1 MACDSSKPP
10 LMSRH
15 FLSVLLVLAAA
26 CAAANPYERTLAN
39 GLRVVVKEDNR
50 APTVA
55 HLVWYRVG
63 GMDEPNGITGIAHV
77 LEHMMFKGTK
87 TIAPGEFSRR
97 VAAAGGREN
106 AFTGHDYTVYFQQ
119 VERSRLALMMQL
131 EADRMANLVVIPD
144 EFAREIKVVQEERRL
159 RTDDHPRSLVYE
171 SLMAAAFQVHPYR
184 QPIVGWMT
192 DLESMTAA
200 DVRDWYARWYAPNN
214 AFLVVVGD
222 VSAENVFRL
231 AETHYGAVSSR
242 ALPARKP
249 QDEPVQAGV
258 RRVVVKAPAELP
270 YLLMAYKAPVLRDV
284 ARDREPHALAVL
296 AAVLDGN
303 ESARLKRR
311 LVRERRIAN
320 EAGASYDAYAR
331 GPGVLLLEGVPA
343 EGRTLAELETAF
355 RRELAAIADDGVTP
369 PELERA
375 KIQFVANRVYK
386 RDSIFAQAL
395 ELGMLE
401 SAGLSFRDA
410 DRILE
415 QVRTVTA
422 DEVRAAARRYLVDDG
437 LTVATLEPQPV
448 DPARPRIR
456 PGTGRH

>member
-1 MACDSSKPP
+1 
-10 LMSRH
+10 MSRR
-15 FLSVLLVLAAA
+15 FLLVSRCLLVSLVFAAG

-39 GLRVVVKEDNR
+39 GLRVIVKEDSR

-63 GMDEPNGITGIAHV
+63 SMDETNGATGIAHV

-87 TIAPGEFSRR
+87 TVASGEFSRR

-106 AFTGHDYTVYFQQ
+106 AFTGRDYTVYFQQ
-119 VERSRLALMMQL
+119 VERSRLPLMMQL
-131 EADRMANLVVIPD
+131 EADRMANLVVVPD

-171 SLMAAAFQVHPYR
+171 TLMAAAFQVHPYR
-184 QPIVGWMT
+184 RPIVGWMT
-192 DLESMTAA
+192 DLEAMTAA

-222 VSAENVFRL
+222 VSAESVFAL
-231 AETHYGAVSSR
+231 AETHYGALPVR
-242 ALPARKP
+242 TLPARKP
-249 QDEPVQAGV
+249 QEEPAQAGA
-258 RRVVVKAPAELP
+258 RRVVVKAPAELA

-284 ARDREPHALAVL
+284 AKDREPYALAVL

-303 ESARLKRR
+303 DSARLKRR

-320 EAGASYDAYAR
+320 EAGASYEAYAR
-331 GPGVLLLEGVPA
+331 GPGVLILEGVPA
-343 EGRTLAELETAF
+343 QGRTVAELEAGF
-355 RRELAAIADDGVTP
+355 RAELAEIAADGVTS

-375 KIQFVANRVYK
+375 KIQFVAGQVYK

-401 SAGLSFRDA
+401 SAGLSFGDA

-415 QVRTVTA
+415 QVRAVTA
-422 DEVRAAARRYLVDDG
+422 DEVRAAARRYLVEDG
-437 LTVATLEPQPV
+437 LTVATLEPQPM
-448 DPARPRIR
+448 DSGRPRVR
-456 PGTGRH
+456 SGTGRH

>member
-1 MACDSSKPP
+1 
-10 LMSRH
+10 MSCRLL
-15 FLSVLLVLAAA
+15 FLSLVLAAG

-39 GLRVVVKEDNR
+39 GLRVIVKEDKR

-63 GMDEPNGITGIAHV
+63 SMDETNGVTGVAHV

-87 TIAPGEFSRR
+87 TVAPGDFSRR

-106 AFTGHDYTVYFQQ
+106 AFTGNDYTVYFQQ
-119 VERSRLALMMQL
+119 VERSRLELMMQL
-131 EADRMANLVVIPD
+131 EADRMTNLVVIPD
-144 EFAREIKVVQEERRL
+144 EFALEIKVVQEERRL
-159 RTDDHPRSLVYE
+159 RTDDRPRSLVYE

-184 QPIVGWMT
+184 RPVVGWMT
-192 DLESMTAA
+192 DLESMTAD

-222 VSAENVFRL
+222 VSAQRVFEL
-231 AETHYGAVSSR
+231 AETHYGAVPSR
-242 ALPARKP
+242 TLPSRKP
-249 QDEPVQAGV
+249 QDEPAQAGA

-270 YLLMAYKAPVLRDV
+270 YLLMGYKAPVLRDV
-284 ARDREPHALAVL
+284 ARDREPYALAVL
-296 AAVLDGN
+296 AAVLAGD

-331 GPGVLLLEGVPA
+331 GPGVLMLDGVPA
-343 EGRTLAELETAF
+343 QGRTVAELEAAF
-355 RRELAAIADDGVTP
+355 RAELAAIANDGVTP

-375 KIQFVANRVYK
+375 KIQFVANQVYK

-415 QVRTVTA
+415 QVRAVTA
-422 DEVRAAARRYLVDDG
+422 DEVRAAARRYLVEEG
-437 LTVATLEPQPV
+437 LTVATLEPQPM
-448 DPARPRIR
+448 DASRPRVR
-456 PGTGRH
+456 PAAGRH

>member
-1 MACDSSKPP
+1 
-10 LMSRH
+10 MSRR
-15 FLSVLLVLAAA
+15 FLLVSRCLLVSLALAAG

-39 GLRVVVKEDNR
+39 GLRVIVKEDSR

-63 GMDEPNGITGIAHV
+63 SMDETNGITGIAHV
-77 LEHMMFKGTK
+77 LEHLMFKGTK
-87 TIAPGEFSRR
+87 TVAPGEFSRR

-106 AFTGHDYTVYFQQ
+106 AFTGRDYTVYFQQ
-119 VERSRLALMMQL
+119 VERSRLPLMMQL

-159 RTDDHPRSLVYE
+159 RTNDRPRALVHE
-171 SLMAAAFQVHPYR
+171 TLMATAFQVHPYR
-184 QPIVGWMT
+184 RPIVGWMT

-222 VSAENVFRL
+222 VSAESVFRL
-231 AETHYGAVSSR
+231 AETHYGALPGR
-242 ALPARKP
+242 PLPARKP
-249 QDEPVQAGV
+249 QDEPAQAGA

-284 ARDREPHALAVL
+284 AKDREPYALAVL

-303 ESARLKRR
+303 DSARLQRR
-311 LVRERRIAN
+311 LVREQRIAN
-320 EAGASYDAYAR
+320 EAGASYEAYAR

-343 EGRTLAELETAF
+343 QGRTVAELEAAL
-355 RRELAAIADDGVTP
+355 RAEVVAIANEGVTR

-375 KIQFVANRVYK
+375 KIQFVAGQVYK

-401 SAGLSFRDA
+401 SAGLSFGDA

-415 QVRTVTA
+415 QVRAVTA
-422 DEVRAAARRYLVDDG
+422 DEVRAAARRYLVEDG
-437 LTVATLEPQPV
+437 LTVATLEPLPM
-448 DPARPRIR
+448 DRGPPRVR
-456 PGTGRH
+456 SGAGRH

>member
-1 MACDSSKPP
+1 
-10 LMSRH
+10 MSCRLL
-15 FLSVLLVLAAA
+15 FLSLVLAAG

-39 GLRVVVKEDNR
+39 GLRVIVKEDNR

-63 GMDEPNGITGIAHV
+63 SMDETNGVTGIAHV

-87 TIAPGEFSRR
+87 TVAPGDFSRR

-106 AFTGHDYTVYFQQ
+106 AFTGNDYTVYFQQ
-119 VERSRLALMMQL
+119 VERSRLELMMQL

-159 RTDDHPRSLVYE
+159 RTDDRPRSLVYE

-184 QPIVGWMT
+184 RPVVGWMT
-192 DLESMTAA
+192 DLESMTAD

-222 VSAENVFRL
+222 VSAQRVFEL
-231 AETHYGAVSSR
+231 AETHYGAVPSR
-242 ALPARKP
+242 TLPSRKP
-249 QDEPVQAGV
+249 QDEPAQAGA

-284 ARDREPHALAVL
+284 AKDREPYALAVL

-303 ESARLKRR
+303 DSARLKRR
-311 LVRERRIAN
+311 LVREQRIAD

-331 GPGVLLLEGVPA
+331 GPGVLMLEGVPA
-343 EGRTLAELETAF
+343 QGRTVAELEAAL
-355 RRELAAIADDGVTP
+355 RGELAAIANEGVTQ

-375 KIQFVANRVYK
+375 KIQFVANQVYK

-415 QVRTVTA
+415 RVRAVTA
-422 DEVRAAARRYLVDDG
+422 DEVRAAARRYLVEDA
-437 LTVATLEPQPV
+437 LTVATLDPQSMDPQPV
-448 DPARPRIR
+448 NPSTPRVR
-456 PGTGRH
+456 PGAGRH

>member
-1 MACDSSKPP
+1 
-10 LMSRH
+10 
-15 FLSVLLVLAAA
+15 
-26 CAAANPYERTLAN
+26 
-39 GLRVVVKEDNR
+39 
-50 APTVA
+50 
-55 HLVWYRVG
+55 
-63 GMDEPNGITGIAHV
+63 MDETNGVTGVAHV

-87 TIAPGEFSRR
+87 TVAPGDFSRR

-106 AFTGHDYTVYFQQ
+106 AFTGNDYTVYFQQ
-119 VERSRLALMMQL
+119 VERSRLELMMQL

-159 RTDDHPRSLVYE
+159 RTDDRPRSLVYE

-184 QPIVGWMT
+184 QPVVGWMT

-214 AFLVVVGD
+214 AFLVIVGD
-222 VSAENVFRL
+222 VSAERVFEL
-231 AETHYGAVSSR
+231 AATHYGAVPNR
-242 ALPARKP
+242 TLPMRKP
-249 QDEPVQAGV
+249 QDEPAQAGA

-270 YLLMAYKAPVLRDV
+270 YVLMAYKAPVLRDV
-284 ARDREPHALAVL
+284 AKDREPYALAVL

-303 ESARLKRR
+303 DSARLKRR

-320 EAGASYDAYAR
+320 EAGASYESYSR
-331 GPGVLLLEGVPA
+331 GPGVLMLEGVPA
-343 EGRTLAELETAF
+343 QGRTVAELETAL
-355 RRELAAIADDGVTP
+355 RAELAAIADGGVTP
-369 PELERA
+369 AELERA

-401 SAGLSFRDA
+401 SAGLSFRDT

-415 QVRTVTA
+415 QVRAVTA
-422 DEVRAAARRYLVDDG
+422 DEVRAAARRYLVEDG
-437 LTVATLEPQPV
+437 LTVATLDPQPMDPQPV
-448 DPARPRIR
+448 NPSRPRVR
-456 PGTGRH
+456 PGAGRH

>member
-1 MACDSSKPP
+1 MLRRFLFP
-10 LMSRH
+10 L
-15 FLSVLLVLAAA
+15 LAVASA

-39 GLRVVVKEDNR
+39 GLRIIVKEDNR

-63 GMDEPNGITGIAHV
+63 AMDEPNGVTGIAHV

-87 TIAPGEFSRR
+87 TVAPGEFSRR

-184 QPIVGWMT
+184 QPVVGWMT

-222 VSAENVFRL
+222 VSAESVFRL
-231 AETHYGAVSSR
+231 AETHYGVAASR
-242 ALPARKP
+242 ALPVRKP
-249 QDEPVQAGV
+249 QAEPVQAGV

-270 YLLMAYKAPVLRDV
+270 YLLMAYKAPVLRDI

-296 AAVLDGN
+296 AAVLDGS

-343 EGRTLAELETAF
+343 EGRTLAELEAAF
-355 RRELAAIADDGVTP
+355 RDELAAIADGGVTG

-375 KIQFVANRVYK
+375 KIRFVANQVYK

-422 DEVRAAARRYLVDDG
+422 DEVRAAARRYLVEDA
-437 LTVATLEPQPV
+437 LTVGALEPQPL
-448 DPARPRIR
+448 DPARPRTR

>member
-1 MACDSSKPP
+1 
-10 LMSRH
+10 MSR
-15 FLSVLLVLAAA
+15 SILLILLALAAGCA
-26 CAAANPYERTLAN
+26 CANPYERTLAN
-39 GLRVVVKEDNR
+39 GLRVIVKEDSR

-63 GMDEPNGITGIAHV
+63 SMDETNGVTGIAHV

-87 TIAPGEFSRR
+87 TVAPGDFSRR
-97 VAAAGGREN
+97 VSAAGGREN
-106 AFTGHDYTVYFQQ
+106 AFTGRDYTVYFQQ
-119 VERSRLALMMQL
+119 VERSRLELMMQL

-159 RTDDHPRSLVYE
+159 RTDDRPRSLVYE

-184 QPIVGWMT
+184 RPVVGWMT
-192 DLESMTAA
+192 DLESMTAD
-200 DVRDWYARWYAPNN
+200 DVRDWYARWYAPEN

-222 VSAENVFRL
+222 VSAERVFKL
-231 AETHYGAVSSR
+231 AETHYGGVPTR
-242 ALPARKP
+242 PLPPRKP
-249 QDEPVQAGV
+249 QDEPAQAGA

-284 ARDREPHALAVL
+284 AKDREPYALAVL

-303 ESARLKRR
+303 DSARLKRR
-311 LVRERRIAN
+311 LVREQRIAD

-331 GPGVLLLEGVPA
+331 GPGVLMLEGVPA
-343 EGRTLAELETAF
+343 QGRTVAELEVAL
-355 RRELAAIADDGVTP
+355 RAELAAIANEGVTQ

-375 KIQFVANRVYK
+375 KIQFVAKRVYQ

-410 DRILE
+410 DRILA
-415 QVRTVTA
+415 QVRAVTA
-422 DEVRAAARRYLVDDG
+422 DEVRAAARRHLVEDG
-437 LTVATLEPQPV
+437 LTVATLDPQPM
-448 DPARPRIR
+448 DPSRPRVR

>member
-1 MACDSSKPP
+1 
-10 LMSRH
+10 MSR
-15 FLSVLLVLAAA
+15 SILLILLALAAG
-26 CAAANPYERTLAN
+26 CASANPYERTLAN
-39 GLRVVVKEDNR
+39 GLRVIVKEDNR

-55 HLVWYRVG
+55 HLAWYRVG
-63 GMDEPNGITGIAHV
+63 SMDETNGVTGIAHV

-87 TIAPGEFSRR
+87 TVAPGDFSRR

-106 AFTGHDYTVYFQQ
+106 AFTGRDYTVYFQQ
-119 VERSRLALMMQL
+119 VERSRLELMMQL

-159 RTDDHPRSLVYE
+159 RTDDRPRSLVYE

-184 QPIVGWMT
+184 RPVVGWMT
-192 DLESMTAA
+192 DLESMTAD
-200 DVRDWYARWYAPNN
+200 DVRDWYARWYAPGN
-214 AFLVVVGD
+214 AFLVIVGD
-222 VSAENVFRL
+222 VSAERVFKL
-231 AETHYGAVSSR
+231 AETHYGGVPTR
-242 ALPARKP
+242 TLPSRKP
-249 QDEPVQAGV
+249 QDEPPQAGG

-284 ARDREPHALAVL
+284 AKDREPYALAVL

-303 ESARLKRR
+303 DSARLKRR
-311 LVRERRIAN
+311 LVRERRIAD
-320 EAGASYDAYAR
+320 EVGASYETYAR
-331 GPGVLLLEGVPA
+331 GPGVLMLDGVPA
-343 EGRTLAELETAF
+343 QGRTVAELETAL
-355 RRELAAIADDGVTP
+355 RAELAAIATDGVTT

-375 KIQFVANRVYK
+375 KIQFVANQVYK

-415 QVRTVTA
+415 QVRAVTA
-422 DEVRAAARRYLVDDG
+422 DEVRAAARRYLVEDG
-437 LTVATLEPQPV
+437 LTVATLDPQPM
-448 DPARPRIR
+448 DPSRPRVR
-456 PGTGRH
+456 PAAGRH

>member
-1 MACDSSKPP
+1 
-10 LMSRH
+10 MSRPI
-15 FLSVLLVLAAA
+15 LLVFLALAAG
-26 CAAANPYERTLAN
+26 CAAANPYERMLAN
-39 GLRVVVKEDNR
+39 GLRVIVKEDNR

-63 GMDEPNGITGIAHV
+63 SMDETDGVTGIAHV

-87 TIAPGEFSRR
+87 TVAPGDFSRR

-106 AFTGHDYTVYFQQ
+106 AFTGNDYTVYFQQ
-119 VERSRLALMMQL
+119 VERSRLELMMQL
-131 EADRMANLVVIPD
+131 EADRMANLVVIPE

-159 RTDDHPRSLVYE
+159 RTDDRPRSRVYE

-184 QPIVGWMT
+184 RPVVGWMT
-192 DLESMTAA
+192 DLESMTAD

-222 VSAENVFRL
+222 VSAERVFEL
-231 AETHYGAVSSR
+231 AERHYGAVPTR

-249 QDEPVQAGV
+249 QEEPAQAGA

-284 ARDREPHALAVL
+284 ANDREPYALAVL

-303 ESARLKRR
+303 DSARLKRR
-311 LVRERRIAN
+311 LVRERRIADD
-320 EAGASYDAYAR
+320 ASASYEAYSR
-331 GPGVLLLEGVPA
+331 GPGVLMLDGVPA
-343 EGRTLAELETAF
+343 QGRTVAELESAF
-355 RRELAAIADDGVTP
+355 RAELAAIAADGVTP
-369 PELERA
+369 AELERA
-375 KIQFVANRVYK
+375 KVHFVASRVYK

-415 QVRTVTA
+415 QVRAVTA
-422 DEVRAAARRYLVDDG
+422 DEVRAAARTHLVEDA
-437 LTVATLEPQPV
+437 LTVATLDPQPMDPQPV
-448 DPARPRIR
+448 NPSTPRVRPAA
-456 PGTGRH
+456 GRH

>member
-1 MACDSSKPP
+1 
-10 LMSRH
+10 MSRR
-15 FLSVLLVLAAA
+15 LLLVALVLAAG

-39 GLRVVVKEDNR
+39 GLRVIVKEDTR

-63 GMDEPNGITGIAHV
+63 SMDETDGVTGIAHV

-87 TIAPGEFSRR
+87 TVAPGDFSRR

-106 AFTGHDYTVYFQQ
+106 AFTGNDYTVYFQQ
-119 VERSRLALMMQL
+119 VERSRLEFMMQL
-131 EADRMANLVVIPD
+131 EADRMANLVVVPD

-159 RTDDHPRSLVYE
+159 RTDDRPRSRVYE
-171 SLMAAAFQVHPYR
+171 SLMAAAFQIHPYR
-184 QPIVGWMT
+184 RPVVGWMT
-192 DLESMTAA
+192 DLESMTAD

-222 VSAENVFRL
+222 VSAERVFKL
-231 AETHYGAVSSR
+231 AETHYGAVPTR
-242 ALPARKP
+242 VLPMRKP
-249 QDEPVQAGV
+249 QDEPSQAGV

-284 ARDREPHALAVL
+284 SKDRGPYALAVL

-303 ESARLKRR
+303 DSARLKRR
-311 LVRERRIAN
+311 LVRERRIAD
-320 EAGASYDAYAR
+320 EAGASYEAYAR
-331 GPGVLLLEGVPA
+331 GPGVLMLEGVPA
-343 EGRTLAELETAF
+343 QGRTVAELETAL
-355 RRELAAIADDGVTP
+355 RAEVAAIATDGVTEI
-369 PELERA
+369 ELERA

-401 SAGLSFRDA
+401 SAGLSFRDE

-415 QVRTVTA
+415 QVRTVTS
-422 DEVRAAARRYLVDDG
+422 DEVRTAARSYLVEDA
-437 LTVATLEPQPV
+437 LTVATLDPQPMDPQPV
-448 DPARPRIR
+448 NPSTPRVRPAA
-456 PGTGRH
+456 GRH

>member
-1 MACDSSKPP
+1 
-10 LMSRH
+10 MSRR
-15 FLSVLLVLAAA
+15 LLLLLLVLAAG
-26 CAAANPYERTLAN
+26 CAVANPYERMLAN
-39 GLRVVVKEDNR
+39 GLRVIVKEDNR

-63 GMDEPNGITGIAHV
+63 SMDETNGVTGVAHV

-87 TIAPGEFSRR
+87 TVAPGDFSRR

-106 AFTGHDYTVYFQQ
+106 AFTGNDYTVYFQQ
-119 VERSRLALMMQL
+119 VERSRLELMMQL
-131 EADRMANLVVIPD
+131 EADRMASLVVIPD

-159 RTDDHPRSLVYE
+159 RTDDRPRSLVYE

-184 QPIVGWMT
+184 RPVVGWMT
-192 DLESMTAA
+192 DLESMTAD

-214 AFLVVVGD
+214 AFLIVVGD
-222 VSAENVFRL
+222 VSAERVFEL
-231 AETHYGAVSSR
+231 AATHYGAVPTR
-242 ALPARKP
+242 ALPMRKP
-249 QDEPVQAGV
+249 QDEPAQAGA

-284 ARDREPHALAVL
+284 AKDREPYALAVL

-303 ESARLKRR
+303 DSARLKRR

-320 EAGASYDAYAR
+320 EAGASYGAYSR
-331 GPGVLLLEGVPA
+331 GPGILMLEGVPA
-343 EGRTLAELETAF
+343 QGRTVAELETAL
-355 RRELAAIADDGVTP
+355 RAELAAIADDGVTP
-369 PELERA
+369 AELERA
-375 KIQFVANRVYK
+375 KIQFVANQVYK

-395 ELGMLE
+395 EVGMLE

-415 QVRTVTA
+415 RVRTVTA
-422 DEVRAAARRYLVDDG
+422 DEVRAAARRYLVEDA
-437 LTVATLEPQPV
+437 LTVATLDPQPV
-448 DPARPRIR
+448 DPKRPRVR
-456 PGTGRH
+456 PGAGRH